1 MKKTFILVL
10 GSLLFLYSADGS
22 AKNPSEY
29 QLAKVLSFSE
39 SSVTRSQF
47 VGESFGEV
55 HFMSSRPYQA
65 RVLHFTIQL
74 GETRHSLVYE
84 ARPGKD
90 YSPTFQTGDVL
101 EVRIQPQKNKA
112 LIKRPD
118 GKTWVAR
125 MTD

>member
-1 MKKTFILVL
+1 MKKTFILLL
-10 GSLLFLYSADGS
+10 GSLLLLFSADGS
-22 AKNPSEY
+22 AKGSSEY
-29 QLAKVLSFSE
+29 QSAKVLSLNE

-55 HFMSSRPYQA
+55 SFMSSRPYQA

-74 GETRHSLVYE
+74 GEAQHSLVYE

-101 EVRIQPQKNKA
+101 EVRIHPKKNKVY
-112 LIKRPD
+112 IKRPD

-125 MTD
+125 MTE